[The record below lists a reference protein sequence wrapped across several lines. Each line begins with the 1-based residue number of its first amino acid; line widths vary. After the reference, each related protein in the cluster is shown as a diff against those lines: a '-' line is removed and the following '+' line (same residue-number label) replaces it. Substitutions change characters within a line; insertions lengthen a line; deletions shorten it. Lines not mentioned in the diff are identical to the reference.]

1 MVESHP
7 QSRMRRYGSVVA
19 PCRNGSKGI
28 DVAKDTVTMRDV
40 ANHAGVAV
48 STVSRALSSPERIS
62 PETRELILRSA
73 RELGYAAPAPKPA
86 PHTNR
91 GYVALLV
98 PDITN
103 PFYFDII
110 RGSQER
116 LGNSGYTQI
125 LIDTEESGS
134 AERGSLEQLAQASTG
149 AIVVASRLP
158 DEDLREFST
167 RIPLVMMNRTIEGV
181 PAITMDTAAVVG
193 QAVEHVASL
202 GHTRICYV
210 SGSER
215 SATNRRRWEA
225 CQDAA
230 ERLELEVT
238 RIGPFNPKPD
248 SGAAAADVLWHSG
261 ATAGIA
267 FNDMLAI
274 GMLQRFIERGIK
286 VPDDISIV
294 GCDDI
299 FGSDFCSPPLT
310 TISGPTRRVGR
321 ELTTLLLAQLEGHE
335 LDHGTV
341 VELPVYL
348 KLRASTGPAPQRS

>member
-1 MVESHP
+1 MV
-7 QSRMRRYGSVVA
+7 
-19 PCRNGSKGI
+19 
-28 DVAKDTVTMRDV
+28 KDTVTMKDV
-40 ANHAGVAV
+40 ARRAGVAV
-48 STVSRALSSPERIS
+48 STVSRALASPERIS
-62 PETRELILRSA
+62 AETRDLVLRTA
-73 RELGYAAPAPKPA
+73 RELGYTAPAPRPA
-86 PHTNR
+86 ARTNR

-116 LGNSGYTQI
+116 LRNSGYTQI
-125 LIDTEESGS
+125 LLDTEESAT
-134 AERGSLEQLAQASTG
+134 AERAFLEQLIEAGTG

-158 DEDLREFST
+158 DEDLREMALRT
-167 RIPLVMMNRTIEGV
+167 PLVTLNRKLEGI
-181 PAITMDTAAVVG
+181 PAVTLDTAAIVA
-193 QAVEHVASL
+193 QAVEHLASL

-215 SATNRRRWEA
+215 SATNRRRWES

-230 ERLELEVT
+230 ERLDLEVT

-274 GMLQRFIERGIK
+274 GMLQRFHERGIK
-286 VPDDISIV
+286 VPDDISVV

-321 ELTTLLLAQLEGHE
+321 ELTTLLLALLEGHE
-335 LDHGTV
+335 LDQGAII
-341 VELPVYL
+341 ELPVHL
-348 KLRASTGPAPQRS
+348 KLRGSTGPAPQRR

>member
-1 MVESHP
+1 MAKDAVT
-7 QSRMRRYGSVVA
+7 M
-19 PCRNGSKGI
+19 K
-28 DVAKDTVTMRDV
+28 DVARR
-40 ANHAGVAV
+40 AGVAV
-48 STVSRALSSPERIS
+48 STVSRALASPERIS
-62 PETRELILRSA
+62 AETRDLILRTA
-73 RELGYAAPAPKPA
+73 RELGYAAPPPKPA
-86 PHTNR
+86 PRTNR

-116 LGNSGYTQI
+116 LRNSGYTQI
-125 LIDTEESGS
+125 LIDTEESAT
-134 AERGSLEQLAQASTG
+134 AERGFLEQLIEAGTG
-149 AIVVASRLP
+149 AVVVASRLP
-158 DEDLREFST
+158 DEDLREVAART
-167 RIPLVMMNRTIEGV
+167 PLVTLNRRIEGIPTV
-181 PAITMDTAAVVG
+181 TMDTAAIVG
-193 QAVEHVASL
+193 QAVEHLASL

-215 SATNRRRWEA
+215 SATNRRRWES

-230 ERLELEVT
+230 ERLDLEVT

-274 GMLQRFIERGIK
+274 GMLQRFHERGIR
-286 VPDDISIV
+286 VPDDISVV

-321 ELTTLLLAQLEGHE
+321 ELTTLLLALLEGHE
-335 LDHGTV
+335 LDQGTNI
-341 VELPVYL
+341 ELPVHL
-348 KLRASTGPAPQRS
+348 KLRASTGPAPERR

>member
-1 MVESHP
+1 MV
-7 QSRMRRYGSVVA
+7 
-19 PCRNGSKGI
+19 
-28 DVAKDTVTMRDV
+28 KDTVTMRDV
-40 ANHAGVAV
+40 AQRAGVAV
-48 STVSRALSSPERIS
+48 STVSRALASPDRIA
-62 PETRELILRSA
+62 PETRDLILA
-73 RELGYAAPAPKPA
+73 AAAELGYSAPAPRLGPRPNK
-86 PHTNR
+86 

-116 LGNSGYTQI
+116 LRSSGYTQV

-134 AERGSLEQLAQASTG
+134 AERGSLEQLAQANIG
-149 AIVVASRLP
+149 AILVASRLP
-158 DEDLREFST
+158 DDELREFAA
-167 RIPLVMMNRTIEGV
+167 RIPLVTLNRTVEGV
-181 PAITMDTAAVVG
+181 PTIIMDTASVVG
-193 QAVEHVASL
+193 QAVEHLAAL
-202 GHTRICYV
+202 GHKRICYV
-210 SGSER
+210 SGSEH

-230 ERLELEVT
+230 ERHDMEVL
-238 RIGPFNPKPD
+238 RIGPFNPKPN

-310 TISGPTRRVGR
+310 TISGPTNRVGR
-321 ELTTLLLAQLEGHE
+321 ELTTLLLALIEGHD
-335 LDHGTV
+335 LDHGSR

-348 KLRASTGPAPQRS
+348 KLRGSTGTAPVRS

>member
-1 MVESHP
+1 MV
-7 QSRMRRYGSVVA
+7 
-19 PCRNGSKGI
+19 
-28 DVAKDTVTMRDV
+28 KDTITMRDV
-40 ANHAGVAV
+40 AQRAGVAV
-48 STVSRALSSPERIS
+48 STVSRALASPDRIA
-62 PETRELILRSA
+62 PETRDLILA
-73 RELGYAAPAPKPA
+73 AAAELGYAAPAPRLGPR
-86 PHTNR
+86 PNQ

-116 LGNSGYTQI
+116 LRSSGYTQV

-134 AERGSLEQLAQASTG
+134 AERGSLEQLAQSNTG

-158 DEDLREFST
+158 DEELREFAT
-167 RIPLVMMNRTIEGV
+167 RIPLVTLNRTVEGI
-181 PAITMDTAAVVG
+181 PTIIMDTASVVG
-193 QAVEHVASL
+193 QAVEHLAAL
-202 GHTRICYV
+202 GHKRICYV
-210 SGSER
+210 SGSEH

-230 ERLELEVT
+230 ERHDLEVT
-238 RIGPFNPKPD
+238 RIGPFNPKPN

-261 ATAGIA
+261 ATAAIA

-274 GMLQRFIERGIK
+274 GMLQRFIERGIT
-286 VPDDISIV
+286 VPDDISVV

-299 FGSDFCSPPLT
+299 FGSDFCSPPLS
-310 TISGPTRRVGR
+310 TISGPTNRVGR
-321 ELTTLLLAQLEGHE
+321 ELTTLLLALIEGHE
-335 LDHGTV
+335 LDRGSR

-348 KLRASTGPAPQRS
+348 KLRGSTGPAPVRG

>member
-1 MVESHP
+1 
-7 QSRMRRYGSVVA
+7 MRDDAEPGVSGKKAADACAEVRSDVV
-19 PCRNGSKGI
+19 KQ
-28 DVAKDTVTMRDV
+28 TVTMRDI
-40 ANHAGVAV
+40 AKHAGVAV
-48 STVSRALSSPERIS
+48 STVSRALASPDRIS
-62 PETRELILRSA
+62 PETRELILESA
-73 RELGYAAPAPKPA
+73 RELGYAAPAPKVHPRA
-86 PHTNR
+86 NR

-116 LGNSGYTQI
+116 LRNSGYTQI
-125 LIDTEESGS
+125 LIDTEESGD
-134 AERGSLEQLAQASTG
+134 AERASLEQLTQAGTG
-149 AIVVASRLP
+149 AILAASRLG
-158 DEDLREFST
+158 DAELGDFAAK
-167 RIPLVMMNRTIEGV
+167 IPLVTLNRTVQGV
-181 PAITMDTAAVVG
+181 PTITMDTASVVG
-193 QAVEHVASL
+193 QAVEHLASL
-202 GHTRICYV
+202 GHTHICYV

-215 SATNRRRWEA
+215 SATNRRRWES

-230 ERLELEVT
+230 ERLGLEVT

-286 VPDDISIV
+286 VPDDISVV

-299 FGSDFCSPPLT
+299 FGASFCSPPLT

-321 ELTTLLLAQLEGHE
+321 ELTTLLLALVDGHDF
-335 LDHGTV
+335 DHGTV
-341 VELPVYL
+341 VDLPVYL
-348 KLRASTGPAPQRS
+348 KLRESTGPAPQRD

>member
-1 MVESHP
+1 M
-7 QSRMRRYGSVVA
+7 
-19 PCRNGSKGI
+19 
-28 DVAKDTVTMRDV
+28 AKATVTMRDV
-40 ANHAGVAV
+40 ANQAGVAV

-62 PETRELILRSA
+62 PETRELILRA
-73 RELGYAAPAPKPA
+73 AEELGYAAPAPRPA
-86 PHTNR
+86 FRTNR
-91 GYVALLV
+91 GYIALLV

-116 LGNSGYTQI
+116 LRSSGYTQI

-134 AERGSLEQLAQASTG
+134 AERASLEQLAQASTG
-149 AIVVASRLP
+149 AIVVASRLT
-158 DEDLREFST
+158 DDDLRDFST
-167 RIPLVMMNRTIEGV
+167 RIPLVTLNRTVAGV
-181 PAITMDTAAVVG
+181 PSITLDTAAVVG
-193 QAVEHVASL
+193 QAVEHLASL
-202 GHTRICYV
+202 GHTRLCYI

-225 CQDAA
+225 CQDTA
-230 ERLELEVT
+230 ERLDLEVT

-286 VPDDISIV
+286 VPDEISIV

-299 FGSDFCSPPLT
+299 FGADFCSPPLT
-310 TISGPTRRVGR
+310 TISGPTRRAGR
-321 ELTTLLLAQLEGHE
+321 ELTTLLLAQIEGHP
-335 LDHGTV
+335 LDRDAV

-348 KLRASTGPAPQRS
+348 KLRGSTGPAPKRD

>member
-1 MVESHP
+1 M
-7 QSRMRRYGSVVA
+7 
-19 PCRNGSKGI
+19 
-28 DVAKDTVTMRDV
+28 AKEAVTMRDV
-40 ANHAGVAV
+40 AVRAGVAV
-48 STVSRALSSPERIS
+48 STVSRALASPDRIS
-62 PETRELILRSA
+62 SETRDLILA
-73 RELGYAAPAPKPA
+73 AAADLGYAAPAPKLGPK
-86 PHTNR
+86 PNR

-116 LGNSGYTQI
+116 LRNSGYTQV

-134 AERGSLEQLAQASTG
+134 AERGSLEQLTRSNTG

-158 DEDLREFST
+158 DEELREFST
-167 RIPLVMMNRTIEGV
+167 RIPLVTLNRTVEGV
-181 PAITMDTAAVVG
+181 PAIIMDTASVVG
-193 QAVEHVASL
+193 QAVEHLAAL
-202 GHTRICYV
+202 GHTRVCYV
-210 SGSER
+210 SGSEH

-230 ERLELEVT
+230 ERLELEVS
-238 RIGPFNPKPD
+238 RIGPFNPKPN

-274 GMLQRFIERGIK
+274 GMLQRFRERGIR
-286 VPDDISIV
+286 VPEDISVV

-299 FGSDFCSPPLT
+299 FGSDFCSPPLS
-310 TISGPTRRVGR
+310 TISGPTNRVGR
-321 ELTTLLLAQLEGHE
+321 ELTTMLLALIEGHD
-335 LDHGTV
+335 LDHGSV
-341 VELPVYL
+341 VELPVHL
-348 KLRASTGPAPQRS
+348 NLRASTGPAPTRD

>member
-1 MVESHP
+1 M
-7 QSRMRRYGSVVA
+7 
-19 PCRNGSKGI
+19 
-28 DVAKDTVTMRDV
+28 AKDTLTTKSTVTTKGTVTMRDV

-48 STVSRALSSPERIS
+48 STVSRALASPERIS
-62 PETRELILRSA
+62 AETRELILRAA

-86 PHTNR
+86 PRTNQ

-116 LGNSGYTQI
+116 LRNSGYTQI
-125 LIDTEESGS
+125 LIDTEESGG
-134 AERGSLEQLAQASTG
+134 AERASLEQLAQASTG
-149 AIVVASRLP
+149 AIVVASRLA
-158 DEDLREFST
+158 DEDLRAFST
-167 RIPLVMMNRTIEGV
+167 RIPLVTLNRTIDGV
-181 PAITMDTAAVVG
+181 PAVTMDTAAVVG
-193 QAVEHVASL
+193 QAVEHLASL

-215 SATNRRRWEA
+215 SATNRHRWEA

-321 ELTTLLLAQLEGHE
+321 ELTTLLLAQLEGHA
-335 LDHGTV
+335 LDRGTV
-341 VELPVYL
+341 VDLPVYL
-348 KLRASTGPAPQRS
+348 KLRASTGPAPERD

>member
-1 MVESHP
+1 MVTQRFAAMP
-7 QSRMRRYGSVVA
+7 QDEKE
-19 PCRNGSKGI
+19 N
-28 DVAKDTVTMRDV
+28 DVARDVVTMRDV

-62 PETRELILRSA
+62 PETRELILRAA
-73 RELGYAAPAPKPA
+73 RELGYAAPPPKPA
-86 PHTNR
+86 PRTSR

-116 LGNSGYTQI
+116 LRNSGYTQV

-134 AERGSLEQLAQASTG
+134 TERASLEQLAQASTG

-167 RIPLVMMNRTIEGV
+167 RIPLVTMNRTIEGV
-181 PAITMDTAAVVG
+181 PSISMDTAAVVG
-193 QAVEHVASL
+193 QAVEHLASL

-230 ERLELEVT
+230 ERLDLEVT

-274 GMLQRFIERGIK
+274 GMLQRFSERGIK
-286 VPDDISIV
+286 VPDEISII

-321 ELTTLLLAQLEGHE
+321 ELTTLLLAQLDGHD
-335 LDHGTV
+335 LDRGAV
-341 VELPVYL
+341 VDLPVYL
-348 KLRASTGPAPQRS
+348 KLRGSTGPVPKRD